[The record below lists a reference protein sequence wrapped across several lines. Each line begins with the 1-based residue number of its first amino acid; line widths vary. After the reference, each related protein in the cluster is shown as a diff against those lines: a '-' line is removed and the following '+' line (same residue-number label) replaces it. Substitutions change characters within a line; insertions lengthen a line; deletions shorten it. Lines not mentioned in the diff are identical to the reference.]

1 MYTKR
6 KIEKD
11 DDRRKKKWYVPMQRS
26 SVPSKDRTGEYVKVK
41 ERVTRGSE
49 KEKTLNIKKLSARK

>member
-11 DDRRKKKWYVPMQRS
+11 DLKKKKKKLYEPKQRS
-26 SVPSKDRTGEYVKVK
+26 SVPSKDRTGEYVK
-41 ERVTRGSE
+41 E
-49 KEKTLNIKKLSARK
+49 KEKGYNRKRKGKNPK